1 MFTILK
7 LILIGFVFFIINF
20 FPIKAYIYTALGA
33 LALLEILTQIIG
45 KRKRDIKSIEKGIK
59 EVAEGNLS
67 KKFKTKEKKLN
78 NIVGDL
84 NKILH
89 NYREALSHIAYSS
102 DQMAGITQD
111 LVVATEE
118 TSEAI
123 NEVARA
129 IENIAVGSKEQ
140 ESKVVE
146 VLSMSNNLKEISGD
160 TTAENKKAREQWNK
174 TNEAF
179 ISTEQSLEKL
189 IVNMENRMAK
199 NEGLVNEAEVISKNI
214 VEINEIVDMVKGIS
228 AQTNL
233 LALNAAIEAARAGE
247 YGKGFSVVA
256 EEVRKLAE
264 MTDEAT
270 DKINVMIDQFGQDI
284 KGLLDD
290 LQLGIINEKEDSKFA
305 RKTQVEFEKSSEYLD
320 TIKNVI
326 IKTDEKMMEQLKEM
340 NDISKYLS
348 VIASISEETASGTQ
362 EISASI
368 EEQTAIM
375 NEISDNTHHL
385 EKMNNELDNTIEE
398 HSKIVVDEKVL
409 NNIIKENLNG
419 VNEIRENKDIK
430 NLSNISKHESIY
442 KEVMTKYPNICLV
455 YLYDTEGHLLS
466 SSEYLEDID
475 VTNRPWYIGGLNKDL
490 YTSDFYISY
499 DTKSVC
505 ITISGQVRDMNNDV
519 VGVLGAELMV
529 ES

>member
-7 LILIGFVFFIINF
+7 LILIGFIFVIIKF
-20 FPIKAYIYTALGA
+20 FPIKVYIYTSVGL
-33 LALLEILTQIIG
+33 LALLEILSQIIG
-45 KRKRDIKSIEKGIK
+45 KKGRDIKNIEQGIN

-67 KKFKTKEKKLN
+67 KKFKTTDKTFINMVE
-78 NIVGDL
+78 DL

-89 NYREALSHIAYSS
+89 NYREALGHIAYSS
-102 DQMAGITQD
+102 DRMTGITED
-111 LVVATEE
+111 LVTATME

-123 NEVARA
+123 NEVATA
-129 IENIAVGSKEQ
+129 IENIAIGSKEQ

-146 VLSMSNNLKEISGD
+146 VLSMSNNLKEISEG
-160 TTAENKKAREQWNK
+160 TTAENKKAREQWVK

-179 ISTEQSLEKL
+179 IGTEQSLEKL
-189 IVNMENRMAK
+189 IINMGNRMSK
-199 NEGLVNEAEVISKNI
+199 NEGLVSEAEVISRNI
-214 VEINEIVDMVKGIS
+214 VEINEIVDLVKGIS

-270 DKINVMIDQFGQDI
+270 DKINMMIEQFGQDI

-290 LQLGIINEKEDSKFA
+290 RQAGIINEKEDSKFA

-320 TIKNVI
+320 TIKNI
-326 IKTDEKMMEQLKEM
+326 ILKTDEKMMEQLKEM
-340 NDISKYLS
+340 NEITKYLS

-375 NEISDNTHHL
+375 SEISDNTHYL
-385 EKMNNELDNTIEE
+385 EKMNKELDDTIEQ

-409 NNIIKENLNG
+409 KDIIEQNLNG
-419 VNEIRENKDIK
+419 VNEIRGNKDIK
-430 NLSNISKHESIY
+430 TLNNINEHERIY
-442 KEVMTKYPNICLV
+442 KEVMGKYPNICLV
-455 YLYDTEGHLLS
+455 YLYGTEGQLIS

-475 VTNRPWYIGGLNKDL
+475 VTNRPWYLGGLSKDI

-505 ITISGQVRDMNNDV
+505 ITISGQVRDMNNNI
-519 VGVLGAELMV
+519 VGVLGAELIV